1 MTLGLIA
8 ALALVLANG
17 FFVATEFSVT
27 RLRPTQVVDWVAQ
40 GRPGA
45 KSAQHAVAHIDAY
58 LSACQLGITV
68 SSLGLGALGEPAFHD
83 LLEPL
88 LGDTTRIFSIGL
100 ATIVGFLIITTLH
113 VVVGELAPKSLAIGR
128 TERTALFITPFM
140 RVFYLTTKPVVD
152 AFNAMG
158 NLLVKPFGV
167 PPASEVGSA
176 PHSEAELRAL
186 LRQSS
191 EQGLIERSEQRMSEK
206 VLLYGDRRAREVM
219 RPRPDVSFLTVD
231 QHTAEAG
238 ALAVET
244 GHTRFPLCEEAEG
257 GLDSAKGVVNAK
269 DILATYVQ
277 GRQATLDDLS
287 RPIMHV
293 SESMLIDELLREMQR
308 RRMHVAVVVDEH
320 GTAVGLVTMEDIVEE
335 IVGEIE
341 DEFDEEGEPLV
352 QCQDGHWLV
361 DGHASL
367 RLVADEV
374 GIKLDDHH
382 EATIGGHLLERLGR
396 LPEAGEELEVEGRFV
411 EVTRVEE
418 ARIAQLRIPQEARA
432 EVETSSPPPSG

>member
-1 MTLGLIA
+1 VTIGLIA
-8 ALALVLANG
+8 AFVLVLTNG

-27 RLRPTQVVDWVAQ
+27 RLRPTQVEDWVND

-45 KSAQHAVAHIDAY
+45 KSAKHAVEHIDAY
-58 LSACQLGITV
+58 LSACQLGITI
-68 SSLGLGALGEPAFHD
+68 SSLGLGAVGESALHD
-83 LLEPL
+83 LLEPVF
-88 LGDTTRIFSIGL
+88 GDETRIFSIGL
-100 ATIVGFLIITTLH
+100 ATLFAFSIITTLH
-113 VVVGELAPKSLAIGR
+113 VVLGELAPKSMAIGR
-128 TERTALFITPFM
+128 TERTSLVVTPLM
-140 RVFYLTTKPVVD
+140 RVFYFATRPVVD
-152 AFNAMG
+152 LFNAMG
-158 NLLVKPFGV
+158 NLVVKPLGV
-167 PPASEVGSA
+167 RPASEVGSD
-176 PHSEAELRAL
+176 PHSETELRAL

-191 EQGLIERSEQRMSEK
+191 EEGLIELAEQRMSEN

-219 RPRPDVSFLTVD
+219 RPRPEVNFLTVD
-231 QHTAEAG
+231 QPTAEAG
-238 ALAVET
+238 ALVVET
-244 GHTRFPLCEEAEG
+244 GHTRFPLCDAEG
-257 GLDSAKGVVNAK
+257 GLDSVQGLVNAK

-277 GRQATLDDLS
+277 ARQTSLDALS

-352 QCQDGHWLV
+352 RQEDGHWLV

-367 RLVADEV
+367 RLVSEEV
-374 GIKLDDHH
+374 GLELDDHH

-396 LPEAGEELEVEGRFV
+396 LPEAGEELEVEGRSV

-418 ARIAQLRIPQEARA
+418 ARIAQLRIPQAA
-432 EVETSSPPPSG
+432 PAGAQPSPPPPSG

>member
-27 RLRPTQVVDWVAQ
+27 RLRPTQVDDWLAQ
-40 GRPGA
+40 RRPGA
-45 KSAQHAVAHIDAY
+45 KSAKHAVTHLDAY

-83 LLEPL
+83 LLAPL
-88 LGDTTRIFSIGL
+88 LGDATRIFSIGL
-100 ATIVGFLIITTLH
+100 ATIVGFAIITTLH
-113 VVVGELAPKSLAIGR
+113 VVVGELAPKSMAIGR
-128 TERTALFITPFM
+128 TERTALLVTPLM
-140 RVFYLTTKPVVD
+140 RVFYLATRPIVD
-152 AFNAMG
+152 LFNGMG
-158 NLLVKPFGV
+158 NLVVKPFGV
-167 PPASEVGSA
+167 PPASEVASD

-191 EQGLIERSEQRMSEK
+191 EEGLIERAEQRMSEN

-219 RPRPDVSFLTVD
+219 QPRPDVSFLTVD
-231 QHTAEAG
+231 QPTAEAG
-238 ALAVET
+238 ALVVET
-244 GHTRFPLCEEAEG
+244 GHTRFPLCEPEG
-257 GLDSAKGVVNAK
+257 GLDSARGVVNAK

-277 GRQATLDDLS
+277 GRQTALEDLS

-352 QCQDGHWLV
+352 QPHDGHWLV

-367 RLVADEV
+367 RLVAEEV
-374 GIKLDDHH
+374 GIRLDDHH

-396 LPEAGEELEVEGRFV
+396 LPEVGEELEVEGCPV

-418 ARIAQLRIPQEARA
+418 ARIAQLRIPQAAGAEAP
-432 EVETSSPPPSG
+432 TPSPPPSG